1 MIILW
6 VSLLWNLF
14 CHIISW
20 KLFWNILLH
29 LLFNCNLERVH
40 WLNHNHYKT
49 IFLLGVDVQVFGI
62 HGMKSVEFEFV
73 CLYFPIFGLN
83 TKAYRVNLNI
93 LSEYGKI
100 RPTKNYEFAH
110 FPSDIYLLK
119 VNNKNTRAR
128 CEIYSELTIKTLF
141 S

>member
-1 MIILW
+1 M
-6 VSLLWNLF
+6 
-14 CHIISW
+14 
-20 KLFWNILLH
+20 
-29 LLFNCNLERVH
+29 
-40 WLNHNHYKT
+40 
-49 IFLLGVDVQVFGI
+49 
-62 HGMKSVEFEFV
+62 
-73 CLYFPIFGLN
+73 
-83 TKAYRVNLNI
+83 KAYRVNLNI